1 MPTRRQLTCN
11 LMSEAC
17 GPMTRELE
25 IPNDPCQA
33 IKIFNWQLS
42 VVSCRTTRDGDL
54 KCSIGSCQLSDLSV
68 VSWQMVIVFSD
79 S

>member
-1 MPTRRQLTCN
+1 
-11 LMSEAC
+11 
-17 GPMTRELE
+17 MTRELE

-33 IKIFNWQLS
+33 II
-42 VVSCRTTRDGDL
+42 DGDL

>member
-33 IKIFNWQLS
+33 II
-42 VVSCRTTRDGDL
+42 DGDL

-68 VSWQMVIVFSD
+68 VNWQMVIVFSD